1 MINEKDIYRLYEKE
15 SSEKGMA
22 SSCTMPD
29 NGVRDLEI
37 KILCKYISIAPNKRI
52 LEVGCGNGYV
62 VSTISRMFPEVSF
75 YAIDVNESMIGL
87 CKQRSS
93 LSNVCFETASVK
105 FIPENLKEFDI
116 VYTERCLMNLVSW
129 EDQKRAL
136 DEICRVM
143 KIGGTLLLIETFKS
157 GWKMLNESR
166 NVVGVEEI
174 PIPWQSQP
182 FDDDEFD
189 RYLSDKF
196 IKSDLLEG
204 NDENF
209 LSTYYYGARIL
220 YPALIEGRL
229 ELKYNNPFI
238 EMFKHFPPILN
249 YSPIQLRVLKKI

>member
-1 MINEKDIYRLYEKE
+1 MVEEKDVYRLYEKE

-22 SSCTMPD
+22 SNCTMPD

-62 VSTISRMFPEVSF
+62 VSIISHMFPEAYFHAV
-75 YAIDVNESMIGL
+75 DVNESMIGL
-87 CKQRSS
+87 CKQRPS
-93 LSNVCFETASVK
+93 LSNVYFEMASVK
-105 FIPENLKEFDI
+105 SIPENLKEFDI

-136 DEICRVM
+136 DEIYRTM
-143 KIGGTLLLIETFKS
+143 KIGGILLLIETFKS

-166 NVVGVEEI
+166 RVVGIEEI

-182 FDDDEFD
+182 FDDGEFD
-189 RYLSDKF
+189 LYISDKF

-220 YPALIEGRL
+220 YPALIEGRKKL
-229 ELKYNNPFI
+229 EYNNPFI
-238 EMFKHFPPILN
+238 EMFKHFPPVLN
-249 YSPIQLRVLKKI
+249 YSPVQLRVLEKI